1 MAKKIIKRI
10 KKENPP
16 ANVIP
21 IAKGLDLPVPLEK
34 SSHKIRKI
42 PAEKKVKSSVIKNW
56 EPTEEDRVIV
66 AGMVA
71 TGSTPE
77 EIAQVI
83 CPYGPIS
90 YSTVIRK
97 FGYELKY
104 GKVHFKKYWMGEIIK
119 RATTD
124 KGAIL
129 LNMLYKE
136 TWGSA
141 SPERRQ
147 PANMGHQKS
156 EDEETYFEKV
166 GKEIGG
172 MVDTLPK
179 TPKKVENE

>member
-21 IAKGLDLPVPLEK
+21 IAKGLDLPIPLEK

-129 LNMLYKE
+129 LNMGYKE
-136 TWGSA
+136 WFGSA

-147 PANMGHQKS
+147 PVGKGYQK
-156 EDEETYFEKV
+156 EDEEETYFEKV